1 MDVNLSSCPYLDV
14 LVLKKSLVWGVLIWG
29 MFQFGSDHIGKC
41 QDKDMKNEEWWRDNG
56 HNMVVNKTMGTMM

>member
-1 MDVNLSSCPYLDV
+1 
-14 LVLKKSLVWGVLIWG
+14 
-29 MFQFGSDHIGKC
+29 MFQFGSKYIGKC